1 MSEKMHTIGDLSR
14 LSGISVRRI
23 RFYSDKGLL
32 PPATRTFSNYRV
44 YSDAD
49 VARLDLI
56 RALREAGISLA
67 AISKILCRRLS
78 LKEVLAMRLDTLE
91 TEIASRRRIAS
102 VLRTTLRI
110 DQPTET
116 DLRRLWTMTTLSQT
130 QMRSMM
136 ERFYDKVAVHAD
148 MGEDWKRQM
157 IDASMPE
164 LPDDPT
170 ARQID
175 AWNEITAMITDESFL
190 VEMQADTATM
200 WNGEFD
206 PESYAEAANS
216 TLARVRA
223 AIDEG
228 KDPLSPTGAA
238 IAREW
243 LEKSAKAMRREP
255 DRAFLDWHLGQ
266 YRKHHARSAHY
277 QEMLAILRGEQA
289 GQKPGNEWQWI
300 NEAMMPLL
308 VSPSH

>member
-32 PPATRTFSNYRV
+32 PPTTRTLGNYRV
-44 YSDAD
+44 YFDAD

-67 AISKILCRRLS
+67 TIRKLLSRHLS
-78 LKEVLAMRLDTLE
+78 LKEVLAMRLGTLE
-91 TEIASRRRIAS
+91 AEIASRRRIAA
-102 VLRTTLRI
+102 VLRITLKI

-116 DLRRLWTMTTLSQT
+116 DLRRLWTMTILSQT
-130 QMRSMM
+130 QMRAAM
-136 ERFYDKVAVHAD
+136 ERFYDKVAVRAD

-164 LPDDPT
+164 LPDEPT
-170 ARQID
+170 SRQID

-190 VEMQADTATM
+190 AEMQTDTATM

-206 PESYAEAANS
+206 AAAYADAANS
-216 TLARVRA
+216 ILAKVRV

-228 KDPLSPTGAA
+228 SNPLSPTGTA

-243 LEKSAKAMRREP
+243 LQKSATAMRRQP

-266 YRKHHARSAHY
+266 YRKHHARSARY
-277 QEMLAILRGEQA
+277 QELLAILRGE
-289 GQKPGNEWQWI
+289 KPDQEPRNEWQWI
-300 NEAMMPLL
+300 NEAMTPLL
-308 VSPSH
+308 ASSDQ

>member
-32 PPATRTFSNYRV
+32 PPTTRTFSNYRV

-67 AISKILCRRLS
+67 AIRKILSRRLS
-78 LKEVLAMRLDTLE
+78 LKEVLAMRLETLE
-91 TEIASRRRIAS
+91 AEITSRRRIAT
-102 VLRTTLRI
+102 VLRTTLKI

-116 DLRRLWTMTTLSQT
+116 DLRRLWTMTILSQT
-130 QMRSMM
+130 QMRTEM

-148 MGEDWKRQM
+148 MSEDWKRQM

-164 LPDDPT
+164 LPDHPT
-170 ARQID
+170 ALQID
-175 AWNEITAMITDESFL
+175 AWNEITAMITDGSFL
-190 VEMQADTATM
+190 AEMQADTTTM

-206 PESYAEAANS
+206 PEAYADAAHS
-216 TLARVRA
+216 ILAKVRA

-228 KDPLSPTGAA
+228 QDPVSPTGAA

-243 LEKSAKAMRREP
+243 LEKSAKAMRRKP

-266 YRKHHARSAHY
+266 YRKHHARSARY
-277 QEMLAILRGEQA
+277 QELLAVLRGEEPN
-289 GQKPGNEWQWI
+289 QKPGNEWQWI
-300 NEAMMPLL
+300 NEAIMPLL
-308 VSPSH
+308 TDRG

>member
-32 PPATRTFSNYRV
+32 PPTTRTISNYRI

-56 RALREAGISLA
+56 RALREAGINLA
-67 AISKILCRRLS
+67 AIRKLLSRRLS
-78 LKEVLAMRLDTLE
+78 LKEVLSMRLETLE
-91 TEIASRRRIAS
+91 AEIAARRRIAS
-102 VLRTTLRI
+102 VWRTTLKI

-130 QMRSMM
+130 QMRNMM
-136 ERFYDKVAVHAD
+136 ERFYDKAAANAD
-148 MGEDWKRQM
+148 MGEDWKRRM

-170 ARQID
+170 ALQID
-175 AWNEITAMITDESFL
+175 AWNEITAMITDESL
-190 VEMQADTATM
+190 LAEMQADTTTM

-206 PESYAEAANS
+206 AAAYAEAANS
-216 TLARVRA
+216 ILARVRA
-223 AIDEG
+223 AIDAG
-228 KDPLSPTGAA
+228 KDPLSPTGMA

-243 LEKSAKAMRREP
+243 LERSAKAMQREP
-255 DRAFLDWHLGQ
+255 DRTFLDWHLGQ
-266 YRKHHARSAHY
+266 YKKHHARSARY
-277 QEMLAILRGEQA
+277 QELLAILRGEQA
-289 GQKPGNEWQWI
+289 NQKPGNEWQWI

-308 VSPSH
+308 VSPNH

>member
-32 PPATRTFSNYRV
+32 PPTTRTFSNYRV

-56 RALREAGISLA
+56 RALREAGIGLA
-67 AISKILCRRLS
+67 AIRKILSRHLS
-78 LKEVLAMRLDTLE
+78 LKEVLAMRLETLE
-91 TEIASRRRIAS
+91 AEIASRRRIAT
-102 VLRTTLRI
+102 VLRTTLKI

-116 DLRRLWTMTTLSQT
+116 DLRRLWTMTILSQT
-130 QMRSMM
+130 QMRTRM
-136 ERFYDKVAVHAD
+136 EQFYDKMAVHAD

-164 LPDDPT
+164 LPDERT
-170 ARQID
+170 SRQID

-190 VEMQADTATM
+190 AEMQADTATM

-206 PESYAEAANS
+206 PEAYAEAANS
-216 TLARVRA
+216 ILAKVRA
-223 AIDEG
+223 AIDDD
-228 KDPLSPTGAA
+228 KDPLSPVGTA

-243 LEKSAKAMRREP
+243 LQKSAKAMRREP

-266 YRKHHARSAHY
+266 YRKHHARSARY
-277 QEMLAILRGEQA
+277 QELLAILRGEEPDR
-289 GQKPGNEWQWI
+289 KPRNEWHWI
-300 NEAMMPLL
+300 NAAMMPLL
-308 VSPSH
+308 TSPAH

>member
-14 LSGISVRRI
+14 LSGISVRRV

-32 PPATRTFSNYRV
+32 PPTTRTSSNYRI

-67 AISKILCRRLS
+67 AIRKILSRRLS
-78 LKEVLAMRLDTLE
+78 LKDVLAMRLE
-91 TEIASRRRIAS
+91 TIEAEIASRRRIAA
-102 VLRTTLRI
+102 VLRTTLKI

-116 DLRRLWTMTTLSQT
+116 DLRRLWTMTILSQT
-130 QMRSMM
+130 QMRTMM
-136 ERFYDKVAVHAD
+136 EQLYDKVAVHAD

-157 IDASMPE
+157 IDASMPR

-170 ARQID
+170 PSQID
-175 AWNEITAMITDESFL
+175 AWNEITVMIADESFL
-190 VEMQADTATM
+190 AEMQADTATM

-206 PESYAEAANS
+206 PEAYAEAANA
-216 TLARVRA
+216 TLAKVRVAIA
-223 AIDEG
+223 AG
-228 KDPLSPTGAA
+228 KEPSSSAGAT

-243 LEKSAKAMRREP
+243 LQKSAQAMRREP

-266 YRKHHARSAHY
+266 YRKHHARSARY
-277 QEMLAILRGEQA
+277 QELLAILRGEQP

-300 NEAMMPLL
+300 NEAMTPLL
-308 VSPSH
+308 GSPEH

>member
-1 MSEKMHTIGDLSR
+1 MSEQMHTIGDLSR

-32 PPATRTFSNYRV
+32 PPVTRTVSNYRV
-44 YSDAD
+44 YSHADA
-49 VARLDLI
+49 ARLDLI
-56 RALREAGISLA
+56 RTLREAGISLA
-67 AISKILCRRLS
+67 AIRKILSRHLS
-78 LKEVLAMRLDTLE
+78 LREVLAMRLETLE
-91 TEIASRRRIAS
+91 AEIASRRRIAS
-102 VLRTTLRI
+102 VLRTTLKI

-130 QMRSMM
+130 QMRITM
-136 ERFYDKVAVHAD
+136 ERFYDKAAANAD

-170 ARQID
+170 SRQID

-190 VEMQADTATM
+190 AEMQADTATM

-206 PESYAEAANS
+206 AAAYAEAANS
-216 TLARVRA
+216 ILASVRT

-228 KDPLSPTGAA
+228 KDPLSPTGRA

-243 LEKSAKAMRREP
+243 LAKSAKAMRREP

-266 YRKHHARSAHY
+266 YRKHHARSARY
-277 QEMLAILRGEQA
+277 QELLAILRGEEPD
-289 GQKPGNEWQWI
+289 QKPGNEWQWI
-300 NEAMMPLL
+300 NRAMTPLL
-308 VSPSH
+308 SAPGR

>member
-14 LSGISVRRI
+14 LSGVSVRRI

-32 PPATRTFSNYRV
+32 PPTTRTSSNYRV

-67 AISKILCRRLS
+67 AIRRILSQHLS
-78 LKEVLAMRLDTLE
+78 LREVLTVRLETLE
-91 TEIASRRRIAS
+91 AEIASRRRIAA
-102 VLRTTLRI
+102 VLHTTLKI

-116 DLRRLWTMTTLSQT
+116 DLRRLWTMTILSQT
-130 QMRSMM
+130 QMQTAM
-136 ERFYDKVAVHAD
+136 ERFYDKVAVRAD
-148 MGEDWKRQM
+148 MGDEWKRQM

-164 LPDDPT
+164 LPDEPA

-175 AWNEITAMITDESFL
+175 AWNEIAAMITDESFL
-190 VEMQADTATM
+190 AEMQADTATM

-206 PESYAEAANS
+206 PGAYAEAAES
-216 TLARVRA
+216 ILGKVRS
-223 AIDEG
+223 AIDKGE
-228 KDPLSPTGAA
+228 DPLSPTGAA

-266 YRKHHARSAHY
+266 YRKHHARSARY
-277 QEMLAILRGEQA
+277 QELLAILRGEER
-289 GQKPGNEWQWI
+289 GPKPGNEWQWI
-300 NEAMMPLL
+300 NEAMTPLL
-308 VSPSH
+308 ASSDV